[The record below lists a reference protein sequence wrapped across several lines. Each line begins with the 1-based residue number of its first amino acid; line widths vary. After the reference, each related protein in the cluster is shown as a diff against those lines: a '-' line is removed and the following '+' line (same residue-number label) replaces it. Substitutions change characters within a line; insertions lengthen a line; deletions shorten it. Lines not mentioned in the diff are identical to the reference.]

1 MGNTI
6 LQTPFLLYEAVD
18 MLFRFVNGVSYRS
31 YLSQR
36 LVADNANESDRLAR
50 KLGQLQQILEET
62 CRDLDPY
69 DPKLRRYFAWVD
81 TGTNQEGTCLAYFL
95 TLSFLTL
102 KEHDFWKNV
111 EELRASWHRLQVEG
125 QWIERNT
132 IRGLIFTQ
140 GEGCPGDLLD
150 QICALN
156 LPPDFQINL
165 CRALRDYDQSLD
177 ELANLIWPVVQRLE
191 KTIQKAN
198 WILEETVRYWQDAPV
213 NPLDF
218 FTDILGWEEGR
229 ATERKTTMVLSLM
242 NHNVV
247 MCNSPVL
254 YPGEDHIYTGCGLDM
269 QCEFRDQTV
278 SYETLSVALKALSDK
293 KRLEILARLSRGRA
307 YGNELAEAMGIA
319 PSNMSR
325 SLALLCNYG
334 FIRQER
340 EGQKNY
346 YEADEGVILHFL
358 RQLEKMLTK
367 HGN

>member
-1 MGNTI
+1 MGYKI
-6 LQTPFLLYEAVD
+6 VGAQFLLYETVD
-18 MLFRFVNGVSYRS
+18 MLFRYVNGTSYRS

-36 LVADNANESDRLAR
+36 LSVDNANEGDRLA
-50 KLGQLQQILEET
+50 KQLGQLQQIMEET

-69 DPKLRRYFAWVD
+69 DLTLWRYFGRVD
-81 TGTNQEGTCLAYFL
+81 TGSNQEGTCLAYFL

-102 KEHDFWKNV
+102 KESDFWKNV
-111 EELRASWHRLQVEG
+111 EELRASWHRLQDEG
-125 QWIERNT
+125 QWVERYS
-132 IRGLIFTQ
+132 IRGLVFSR

-150 QICALN
+150 QICRLD
-156 LPPDFQINL
+156 LPSDFQLSL
-165 CRALRDYDQSLD
+165 CRALRSFDESLD
-177 ELANLIWPVVQRLE
+177 ELANLIWPVAQRLE
-191 KTIQKAN
+191 KTIRKAD
-198 WILEETVRYWQDAPV
+198 WLLEEKSRYWTDAPV
-213 NPLDF
+213 EPLAF
-218 FTDILGWEEGR
+218 FSDILGWDAQQMETGHTVV
-229 ATERKTTMVLSLM
+229 ALSLM
-242 NHNVV
+242 NYNMILCGKPILQPDQDH
-247 MCNSPVL
+247 L
-254 YPGEDHIYTGCGLDM
+254 YIGCGLDM
-269 QCEFRDQTV
+269 QCEFREQTV

-358 RQLEKMLTK
+358 RQLEKMLIK